1 MLSAIYNY
9 LAYTETTP
17 YYTALMEFTWRTGLL
32 AFPLFDVRE
41 RIKNI
46 DGKLVGYVWDRKQ
59 NGYSWRLLTSEVVE
73 EEVEVTR
80 NPTQQTGV
88 YGKAYF
94 PTAGINNESTKLG
107 AYIEELLVWKSEEI
121 GGKNRRLG
129 FSGKYLNEARLT
141 ELLDSSEKPIPE
153 EDQVVDFD
161 QYIASFSDLIRIQ
174 GQNP

>member
-1 MLSAIYNY
+1 M
-9 LAYTETTP
+9 
-17 YYTALMEFTWRTGLL
+17 
-32 AFPLFDVRE
+32 
-41 RIKNI
+41 
-46 DGKLVGYVWDRKQ
+46 
-59 NGYSWRLLTSEVVE
+59 TSEVVG

-161 QYIASFSDLIRIQ
+161 QYIASFSDPIRIQ